1 MIRVRA
7 KRHPQGGYELLEI
20 SGHASYAEY
29 GKDIVV
35 QVFLHLPKQRY
46 WA

>member
-20 SGHASYAEY
+20 SGHASTPNTVR
-29 GKDIVV
+29 ILSV